1 MSAYRC
7 RDVPVRLLRSAW
19 SGLLWFVYGAQQEAP
34 ESVMSA
40 APSSNQVED
49 WLQANQEWFED
60 YFLKY
65 GSKKLVQ
72 KWIEN
77 HKSEVVGT
85 GLNNVSLKP
94 VSPSNQRRVTY
105 AQLTRSKSRTNSQGD
120 EKSDN
125 NNSTTPEEV
134 APIRPRSG
142 SRQYL
147 RQDFAK
153 ARSRTLFNT
162 WASPSSPGMDNK
174 DQDNDGGPIS
184 PRDPANCR
192 RGQLRRASTVPPER
206 HSISML
212 SLLLEP
218 KVRLPHRTSITNEA
232 KLQLRS
238 TDEREF
244 FLTLVKD
251 ISHDLDLDSLRDKIA
266 TNVSILVN
274 SERSSLFLLE
284 GPKGREVLACKQH
297 RLGFERDGN
306 YFGGKSVPWQEAGI
320 TLSLGEGFVG
330 RVAET
335 GQALRIDSPAE
346 LSYLKEAETLI
357 GLQVKSVMCLPIRNS
372 EDDIIGVCQV
382 TNKVS
387 GSRFTEHDEKLL
399 ETYLTFCGI
408 GINNAQLFE
417 TYMKEYDRNRKLLEV
432 AHDLFEEQTSLDNV
446 VQKIMQRAQS
456 LLKCERCSVMLVKD
470 PTAETITFSKVFDLP
485 SSLHNGHSTNTMCCT
500 GVKLSNGIIE
510 HVASTGDTLNI
521 YDAQNDPRFDK
532 ELDKATG
539 FHTRSIL
546 CMPIRDNKYQIIG
559 VAQILNRTDGF
570 PFDENDEQLFEAFTI
585 FCGLG
590 INNTLMYNEVAK
602 AMARQKVA
610 LEVLSYHAC
619 STSHEVESL
628 KISRLPQIQALG
640 MTRFDFDDFKLDA
653 DEMVK
658 ASLRLYMDLGLLQ
671 KFKIDTEA
679 MTRFLLTV
687 RKNYRPVAY
696 HNFRHAFNVQQAMFA
711 VLQNTSVIH
720 YLTEPE
726 QLALLVGCLCHDLD
740 HRGTNNAFQEKSQS
754 PLSQLYGSKA
764 TMEYHHFNHTVMI
777 LSSQGHNI
785 FGNMAAEQYSEVM
798 NVLKHAIL
806 ATDLALHFKVRG
818 QFFELVRSGKHNW
831 RNTTHKELLRGM
843 VMTACD
849 VAASTK
855 PWRIQHKIAE
865 LVTSEFFDQGDKER
879 NELKIEPASMFDR
892 NRKDE
897 LPQMQLGFIDGVC
910 LPLYESMV
918 KVSPMFTTMLEG
930 VRANRRKW
938 HELNEQRKR
947 KKSTSEITKPNI
959 C

>member
-7 RDVPVRLLRSAW
+7 LDVPVHLLRSAW
-19 SGLLWFVYGAQQEAP
+19 SGLLWLVYGTE
-34 ESVMSA
+34 EGEVVHSMSA
-40 APSSNQVED
+40 PSPTSKQVEV
-49 WLQANQEWFED
+49 WLQENQEWFED
-60 YFLKY
+60 YFLKN

-72 KWIEN
+72 KWIES
-77 HKSEVVGT
+77 HKGEMIGSGP
-85 GLNNVSLKP
+85 NNFGLKP
-94 VSPSNQRRVTY
+94 ALSPSTQRRVTY
-105 AQLTRSKSRTNSQGD
+105 AQLSNNKSRTNSQSE
-120 EKSDN
+120 EKPDN
-125 NNSTTPEEV
+125 NNEEV
-134 APIRPRSG
+134 NPIRPRSG

-162 WASPSSPGMDNK
+162 WASPSPAGMDNE
-174 DQDNDGGPIS
+174 DQDQDTGPTS
-184 PRDPANCR
+184 PRDPSNCR

-232 KLQLRS
+232 KLELRS
-238 TDEREF
+238 TDERQF

-251 ISHDLDLDSLRDKIA
+251 ISHDLDLDSLRDKIT
-266 TNVSILVN
+266 TNVGILVN
-274 SERSSLFLLE
+274 SERTSLFLLE
-284 GPKGREVLACKQH
+284 GPKGREMLVCKPH
-297 RLGFERDGN
+297 RLAYEREFN
-306 YFGGKSVPWQEAGI
+306 NGGKGVSWQDGGI
-320 TLSLGEGFVG
+320 MLSPGEGFVG

-335 GQALRIDSPAE
+335 GQTLRIESPGE
-346 LSYLKEAETLI
+346 ISHVKDVETLI
-357 GLQVKSVMCLPIRNS
+357 GLQVRSVLCLPIRNS

-382 TNKVS
+382 SNKIL
-387 GSRFTEHDEKLL
+387 GSKFTEHDEKLM

-432 AHDLFEEQTSLDNV
+432 AHDLFEEQTCLDNV

-485 SSLHNGHSTNTMCCT
+485 STLHNGHSNNTVCS
-500 GVKLSNGIIE
+500 GDVKLSNGIIE
-510 HVASTGDTLNI
+510 HVAATGDTLNI

-590 INNTLMYNEVAK
+590 INNTLMYNEIAK

-619 STSHEVESL
+619 STSREVEDL

-640 MTRFDFDDFKLDA
+640 MTRFDFDDFKLDT

-671 KFKIDTEA
+671 KFKIDPLA

-711 VLQNTSVIH
+711 VLQNTSVVH

-726 QLALLVGCLCHDLD
+726 QLSLLVGCLCHDLD
-740 HRGTNNAFQEKSQS
+740 HRGTNNAFQQKSQS

-785 FGNMAAEQYSEVM
+785 FANMPAEQYSEVM

-806 ATDLALHFKVRG
+806 ATDLALHFKVRS
-818 QFFELVRSGKHNW
+818 QFFDLVRCGRQNW
-831 RNTTHKELLRGM
+831 RTPQQKELLRGM
-843 VMTACD
+843 LMTACD

-879 NELKIEPASMFDR
+879 NELKIEPTTMFDR

-910 LPLYESMV
+910 LPLYESLV

-930 VRANRRKW
+930 VRANRKKW
-938 HELNEQRKR
+938 NELNEQRKR
-947 KKSTSEITKPNI
+947 KKSTSEISKMNI